1 MFYRFNVDEKKH
13 RDEIFGLVNRGKRDE
28 ANALCLSLPPDSA
41 ILEELLEKAIR
52 DNNVELL
59 SDIAPRVDD
68 INKKRFFWLRTAA
81 NLAAEMDRPD
91 CLQKLVELNADL
103 NVEDNDGDT
112 PILKICGKTG
122 NSAMLQGALQSGP
135 TWENSIP
142 FIGYVDL
149 LWTCGYD
156 INHTNKEGANAAIIA
171 VQHGNTHLLRPLARR
186 GIDLACQD
194 KKGNCA
200 IHYAVTLNQPQTVQE
215 LADLGAD
222 LNSPQKGTGDT
233 PSHLAL
239 MNPGPDFKYACLRV
253 LVRNGVDLNKL
264 NDNYSSAMSFD
275 ITYPVSANEL
285 ATVLRSRGYTQAHAA
300 ITEALEEGLIERP
313 TAFESGLNA
322 TAEGIATVGGHVVF
336 AASSTGEFLG
346 TGAQTTGSVLAMM
359 MPISSIAEMVS
370 GGGGGDTGNPPSAE
384 RKPAAAGGGPP

>member
-1 MFYRFNVDEKKH
+1 MFYRFSVDEKKH
-13 RDEIFGLVNRGKRDE
+13 RDEIFGLVNRGMRDE
-28 ANALCLSLPPDSA
+28 ANALCASLPADSM

-103 NVEDNDGDT
+103 NVQDNDGDT

-186 GIDLACQD
+186 GIDLNCQD
-194 KKGNCA
+194 KKGNSP

-222 LNSPQKGTGDT
+222 VNSPQKGTGDT
-233 PSHLAL
+233 PSHLAI
-239 MNPGPDFKYACLRV
+239 MNPGPDFKYLCLRV
-253 LVRNGVDLNKL
+253 LVRNGADLNKV
-264 NDNYSSAMSFD
+264 NDNYSSAMTFD
-275 ITYPVSANEL
+275 ITYPVSTSEL
-285 ATVLRSRGYTQAHAA
+285 ATVLRSRGYTQAHET

-313 TAFESGLNA
+313 TAFESGLQD
-322 TAEGIATVGGHVVF
+322 TADSLATVGGLVTFV
-336 AASSTGEFLG
+336 ASSTGEFLG
-346 TGAQTTGSVLAMM
+346 AGAQTTGSVLM

-370 GGGGGDTGNPPSAE
+370 GGGDTGNPPTDE
-384 RKPAAAGGGPP
+384 RKPDAAGADGPP